1 MAIWKRALFWTKV
14 KDTLAIGSI
23 ISQGGM
29 ELGGTPEDVK
39 IWIGVGSLA
48 AYLVGMWMED
58 KDKDGVVDIFQSE
71 VKTTIT
77 SAAPIEIKTEE
88 TPKQ

>member
-1 MAIWKRALFWTKV
+1 MFWGKV

-29 ELGGTPEDVK
+29 ELGNTPEEVK
-39 IWIGVGSLA
+39 LWVGFGSLA
-48 AYLVGMWMED
+48 AYIVGMWFDD
-58 KDKDGVVDIFQSE
+58 KDKDGVVDIFQTE
-71 VKTTIT
+71 VTVT

-88 TPKQ
+88 TKLKP